1 MCGIMFFLLGEKT
14 VKSKLQSPVSPPMV
28 AFRACN
34 PKADHMQLW
43 GFSWEKNHAVKRVY
57 TTIRKAKDCKK
68 TAVSL
73 N

>member
-1 MCGIMFFLLGEKT
+1 
-14 VKSKLQSPVSPPMV
+14 MV